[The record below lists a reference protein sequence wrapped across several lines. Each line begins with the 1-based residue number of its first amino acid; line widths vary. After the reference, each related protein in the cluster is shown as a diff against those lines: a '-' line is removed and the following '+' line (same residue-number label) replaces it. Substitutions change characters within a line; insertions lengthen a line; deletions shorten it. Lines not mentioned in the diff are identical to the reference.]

1 MEETRPGRDDRA
13 ASLAGIEKARTGIAG
28 FDEITAG
35 GLPAGRPTLVC
46 GGPGCGKTLFAMQFL
61 VAGATR
67 FGEPGV
73 FMSFEES
80 SGELA
85 KNVAS
90 LGFDLEDLEAR
101 NLLTMD
107 TVVVERSEIEES
119 GDYDLEGLFLRLDFA
134 IQSVG
139 AKRVVLDTIESLFS
153 GFNNEAILRAELRR
167 LFRFLKERGVSVVIT
182 GERGEGQLTRQG
194 LEEYV
199 SDCVILLDHRI
210 NDQVSTRRLRIVKYR
225 GSSHGTNEYPFI
237 IDSRGL
243 EVLPITA
250 LSLQHPASTERISS
264 GIPRLDS
271 MLGGLGFFR
280 GSSILVSG
288 MAGTGKSSTAAS
300 FADATCRRGER
311 CLYFALE
318 EAPQQIVR
326 NMRSIG
332 LDLQPWVE
340 SGLLTFHASRPTLFG
355 LEMHLT
361 TIFRAVTELE
371 PSVVIVDPLSNL
383 SSIGSYLEVMST
395 LLRLVDFLKS
405 RQVTALFTSLVSNG
419 GTENESELG
428 VSSLMDTW
436 ISLRNLESN
445 GERNRGLYVLKS
457 RGMSHSNQIR
467 EFVLTD
473 HGVELVDVYLGTEG
487 VLTGSARLN
496 QEARERAESAARQD
510 ELESRRRRIARRRI
524 AMEAQIASLRA
535 DLEGE
540 EEDLE
545 KQALETTSRE
555 DELQT
560 NRAAMASA
568 RHADS
573 GGTLKELLTIEQ
585 TERSTPEGSDAT
597 PGRRQSS

>member
-1 MEETRPGRDDRA
+1 METAQSSSP
-13 ASLAGIEKARTGIAG
+13 SSVKGIDKARTGIAG

-73 FMSFEES
+73 FMSFEEPS
-80 SGELA
+80 DDLA

-90 LGFDLEDLEAR
+90 LGFDLNDLMERGLIA
-101 NLLTMD
+101 MD
-107 TVVVERSEIEES
+107 TVVIERSEIEES
-119 GDYDLEGLFLRLDFA
+119 GDYDLEGLFLRIDFA

-153 GFNNEAILRAELRR
+153 SFSNEAILRAELRR

-199 SDCVILLDHRI
+199 SDCVILLDHRVYE
-210 NDQVSTRRLRIVKYR
+210 QVSTRRLRIVKYR

-243 EVLPITA
+243 EVLPVTA
-250 LSLQHPASTERISS
+250 LHLGHAASTERIPS
-264 GIPRLDS
+264 GIPRLDT
-271 MLGGLGFFR
+271 MLGGQGYFR

-288 MAGTGKSSTAAS
+288 TAGTGKSSIAAS

-311 CLYFALE
+311 CLYFAME
-318 EAPQQIVR
+318 ESPGQILR

-332 LDLQPWVE
+332 LDLGQWVD
-340 SGLLTFHASRPTLFG
+340 SGLLQIHASRPTLFG
-355 LEMHLT
+355 LEMHLAVL
-361 TIFRAVTELE
+361 FRGVREFE
-371 PSVVIVDPLSNL
+371 PSVVIIDPLSNL
-383 SSIGSYLEVMST
+383 SAVGSYNEVMAT

-405 RQVTALFTSLVSNG
+405 RGITALFTSLTSNG
-419 GTENESELG
+419 DQENEVHLG

-436 ISLRNLESN
+436 LSLRNLESN

-457 RGMSHSNQIR
+457 RGTRHSNQIR
-467 EFVLTD
+467 EFLLTD
-473 HGVELVDVYLGTEG
+473 DGVELIDVYLGAEG
-487 VLTGSARLN
+487 VLTGSARLS
-496 QEARERAESAARQD
+496 QEARERAAAAARQE
-510 ELESRRRRIARRRI
+510 ELGLLQRRLDRRRDVV
-524 AMEAQIASLRA
+524 EAQIIALRA
-535 DLEGE
+535 ELAVE
-540 EEDLE
+540 EEEVGKRLR
-545 KQALETTSRE
+545 QAVQQ
-555 DELQT
+555 DQELVT
-560 NRAAMASA
+560 DRAALAAA
-568 RHADS
+568 RRADS
-573 GGTLKELLTIEQ
+573 GTLDPALAQ
-585 TERSTPEGSDAT
+585 RPD
-597 PGRRQSS
+597 